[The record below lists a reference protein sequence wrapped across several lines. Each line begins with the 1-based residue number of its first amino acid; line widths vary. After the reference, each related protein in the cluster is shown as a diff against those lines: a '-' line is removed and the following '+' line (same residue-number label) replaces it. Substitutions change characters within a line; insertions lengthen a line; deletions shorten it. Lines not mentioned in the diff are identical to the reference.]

1 MCVAIML
8 HRIKLNRGQISL
20 EFSIL
25 YLAILIVCLISISYF
40 LSANFTKDDKVIND
54 VENAA
59 KTSVILVNSGYNG
72 IMPNDTITYVG
83 ISWSDDKKNIR
94 VYISPK
100 KITPEIEIKNFIV
113 GYIYNTTKIN
123 QSEYNITVWTI

>member
-72 IMPNDTITYVG
+72 IIPNDTITYAG

-100 KITPEIEIKNFIV
+100 NYITPKIKDFIED
-113 GYIYNTTKIN
+113 YIYNTTKVN
-123 QSEYNITVWTI
+123 KSEYNITVSAI